1 MSWTQITTDFDT
13 EEETQNFGT
22 RHAIE
27 SCGKIFD
34 VFTHATI
41 SPKCQD
47 LAVTT
52 PPWLTSCSRKNPD
65 RVALVLDSYLHVFSH
80 ELQVEI
86 SIDLKSKIV
95 SLDWTEHEG
104 FLLCGLSCGRAQ
116 LVHVASKKPLP
127 PFDIVVDDEIIGI
140 DGINFTFFTGLGKI
154 FQLNSGS
161 LDLEDL
167 HTALISQDFSKLQKY
182 QQLCQAIEHIGNVGC
197 NSTDFNQNVLTLETS
212 LAMKR
217 GGEIIDILDFD
228 EELIKTLV
236 VNNECLIVLDKL
248 GIAHAIC
255 SITMLKLFSW
265 KPEAG
270 KILDIQALQ
279 DEKSPNVK
287 LIMVTEE
294 NKHEDCFLQI
304 CEFPSFQIQYKLKVS
319 PYCRLL
325 DVATD
330 QENPLFVEGSFQDL
344 IENDENTDT
353 SNTEENISRH
363 LQMLRIRGI
372 CEGNPEARLVR
383 LVGRQKFEEAEKFA
397 KLNNLP
403 LEEVYS
409 SQATFLINR
418 LASNSGKVEQ
428 TDIFQKLEEVL
439 GKITDQDF
447 MVQCCLRA
455 KFDDLK
461 MTRKMLLM
469 ARKNLG
475 SDVTDVNKALHRLD
489 TFIFV
494 HGLEHDR

>member
-1 MSWTQITTDFDT
+1 
-13 EEETQNFGT
+13 
-22 RHAIE
+22 
-27 SCGKIFD
+27 
-34 VFTHATI
+34 
-41 SPKCQD
+41 
-47 LAVTT
+47 
-52 PPWLTSCSRKNPD
+52 
-65 RVALVLDSYLHVFSH
+65 
-80 ELQVEI
+80 
-86 SIDLKSKIV
+86 
-95 SLDWTEHEG
+95 
-104 FLLCGLSCGRAQ
+104 
-116 LVHVASKKPLP
+116 
-127 PFDIVVDDEIIGI
+127 
-140 DGINFTFFTGLGKI
+140 
-154 FQLNSGS
+154 
-161 LDLEDL
+161 
-167 HTALISQDFSKLQKY
+167 
-182 QQLCQAIEHIGNVGC
+182 
-197 NSTDFNQNVLTLETS
+197 
-212 LAMKR
+212 
-217 GGEIIDILDFD
+217 
-228 EELIKTLV
+228 
-236 VNNECLIVLDKL
+236 
-248 GIAHAIC
+248 
-255 SITMLKLFSW
+255 
-265 KPEAG
+265 
-270 KILDIQALQ
+270 
-279 DEKSPNVK
+279 
-287 LIMVTEE
+287 MVTEE

-344 IENDENTDT
+344 IENDENIDT

-418 LASNSGKVEQ
+418 LASNSGKIEQ
-428 TDIFQKLEEVL
+428 ASIFQKLIEVL